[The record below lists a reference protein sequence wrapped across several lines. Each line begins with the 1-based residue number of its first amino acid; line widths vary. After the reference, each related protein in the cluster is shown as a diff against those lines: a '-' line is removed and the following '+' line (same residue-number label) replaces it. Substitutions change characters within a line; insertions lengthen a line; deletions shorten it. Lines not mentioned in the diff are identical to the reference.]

1 MKKFLFSFIPVNP
14 IFFILLSVS
23 ILYSD
28 KLLAAISFDDDT
40 AYYYNERG
48 KLLWRNVNAIKQAS
62 YVIKTKKTYQQI
74 FNDIPAGDS
83 MVQLSDEYATA
94 EVQSIARATARK
106 VQRLLKHGHIDHPL
120 VVENI
125 IPVQD
130 QLIIRQMYN
139 NIVSKC
145 STSDAHKYKE
155 HGGVVFPDGTVTCI
169 SGELSDPRWLR
180 GATLLLKEKAMV
192 YYHSH
197 PGAIVEQQLPGN
209 RSTMYDPN
217 RLQFIQASQVQQI
230 SFVQGP
236 SRQDQE
242 AVGEGTGYVFGMRAD
257 GGLIYIYD
265 KRGVKAT
272 LPISFV
278 KRMSRLPNQK
288 VKQTDSWY
296 ATMMPALHLPY
307 LF

>member
-1 MKKFLFSFIPVNP
+1 MKKFLFSFIPLNP
-14 IFFILLSVS
+14 IFCIVLFVS
-23 ILYSD
+23 ILYSG
-28 KLLAAISFDDDT
+28 KLLAAISIDDT

-62 YVIKTKKTYQQI
+62 YVIRTKKTYQQI
-74 FNDIPAGDS
+74 FNDIPVNDS
-83 MVQLSDEYATA
+83 TVQLSEAYSTA

-130 QLIIRQMYN
+130 QRIICQMYN

-197 PGAIVEQQLPGN
+197 PEAIVEQHLHAD
-209 RSTMYDPN
+209 RSETYNPN
-217 RLQFIQASQVQQI
+217 RLQFIQTSQVQQI
-230 SFVQGP
+230 GYVQGP

-265 KRGVKAT
+265 KNGVKAT

-278 KRMSRLPNQK
+278 NKMRRLPNQK
-288 VKQTDSWY
+288 VKQFDSWY

>member
-1 MKKFLFSFIPVNP
+1 MKKLLFSSIPVKP

-28 KLLAAISFDDDT
+28 RLWAAIAFDDT
-40 AYYYNERG
+40 AYYYSERG
-48 KLLWRNVNAIKQAS
+48 KLLWRNVNAVKQAC

-74 FNDIPAGDS
+74 FSDIPAGDS
-83 MVQLSDEYATA
+83 TVQLSNEYSTA
-94 EVQSIARATARK
+94 EVQSISRATARK
-106 VQRLLKHGHIDHPL
+106 VQRLLKHGQIDHPL

-130 QLIIRQMYN
+130 KQIIRQMYN

-145 STSDAHKYKE
+145 ATSDAHKHQE
-155 HGGVVFPDGTVTCI
+155 HGGVVFPNGMVTCI
-169 SGELSDPRWLR
+169 SGELSDPRWLQ
-180 GATLLLKEKAMV
+180 GATLMLKEKAMV

-197 PGAIVEQQLPGN
+197 PEAIVETHIHGN
-209 RSTMYDPN
+209 RSEMYNPN
-217 RLQFIQASQVQQI
+217 RVQFIQTSQVQQI
-230 SFVQGP
+230 SYVQGP

-242 AVGEGTGYVFGMRAD
+242 AVGEGTGYVFGMKAD

-265 KRGVKAT
+265 KKGVKAT

-278 KRMSRLPNQK
+278 KKMRRLPNQK
-288 VKQTDSWY
+288 VKQLDSRY
-296 ATMMPALHLPY
+296 AAIVPALHLPY

>member
-1 MKKFLFSFIPVNP
+1 MKKYLFSCIPVNP
-14 IFFILLSVS
+14 IFFILFAVS

-28 KLLAAISFDDDT
+28 MLFAAIAFDDT

-48 KLLWRNVNAIKQAS
+48 KLLWRNVNAIKRVS
-62 YVIKTKKTYQQI
+62 YVIKTKKTYNQV

-83 MVQLSDEYATA
+83 TVQLSEEYNTA
-94 EVQSIARATARK
+94 EVQSISCATARK
-106 VQRLLKHGHIDHPL
+106 VQRLLKHGKTDHPL
-120 VVENI
+120 VVENVI
-125 IPVQD
+125 AVQD
-130 QLIIRQMYN
+130 KSIMLQMYN
-139 NIVSKC
+139 NIVTRC
-145 STSDAHKYKE
+145 AVSDAHKSKE

-169 SGELSDPRWLR
+169 SGELSDPRWLK

-197 PGAIVEQQLPGN
+197 PDAVVEQQLQNDGAE
-209 RSTMYDPN
+209 MYNPN
-217 RLQFIQASQVQQI
+217 RLQFIQTKQVQQI
-230 SFVQGP
+230 SYVQGP

-242 AVGEGTGYVFGMRAD
+242 AVGEGTGYVFGMRAG

-265 KRGVKAT
+265 KKGVKAT

-278 KRMSRLPNQK
+278 KKMHRLPNQK

-296 ATMMPALHLPY
+296 AAVVPALHLPW

>member
-14 IFFILLSVS
+14 IFFILLAVS

-28 KLLAAISFDDDT
+28 KLLAAVSFNDT
-40 AYYYNERG
+40 TYYYNERG
-48 KLLWRNVNAIKQAS
+48 RLLWRNVNAIKQAS
-62 YVIKTKKTYQQI
+62 YVIRTKKTYQQI

-83 MVQLSDEYATA
+83 MVQLSDEYSTA
-94 EVQSIARATARK
+94 DVQSIARATARK
-106 VQRLLKHGHIDHPL
+106 VQRLLKRGDIDHPL
-120 VVENI
+120 VIENI
-125 IPVQD
+125 VPVQD
-130 QLIIRQMYN
+130 QRIICQMYS

-197 PGAIVEQQLPGN
+197 PEAIVEQHLN
-209 RSTMYDPN
+209 DDRSATYNPN
-217 RLQFIQASQVQQI
+217 RLQFIQTSQVQQI
-230 SFVQGP
+230 SYIQGP

-242 AVGEGTGYVFGMRAD
+242 AVGEGTGYVFGMKAD

-265 KRGVKAT
+265 RKGVKAT

-278 KRMSRLPNQK
+278 KKMRRLPNQK
-288 VKQTDSWY
+288 VKQVDSWY

>member
-14 IFFILLSVS
+14 IFFILLFVS

-28 KLLAAISFDDDT
+28 KLLADISFDDT

-62 YVIKTKKTYQQI
+62 YVIRTKKTYQQI
-74 FNDIPAGDS
+74 FNDIPVNDS
-83 MVQLSDEYATA
+83 TVQLSNDYNTA
-94 EVQSIARATARK
+94 EVQSIAPATARK

-197 PGAIVEQQLPGN
+197 PDAIVEQHLHGD
-209 RSTMYDPN
+209 RSEMYNPN
-217 RLQFIQASQVQQI
+217 RLQFIQTSQVQQI
-230 SFVQGP
+230 SYVQGP
-236 SRQDQE
+236 SRQDQD
-242 AVGEGTGYVFGMRAD
+242 AVGEGTGYVFGMKAD

-288 VKQTDSWY
+288 VKQPDSWY

>member
-1 MKKFLFSFIPVNP
+1 MKKYLFSFIPVNP
-14 IFFILLSVS
+14 IFFILLGVS

-28 KLLAAISFDDDT
+28 MVFAAITFDDT

-62 YVIKTKKTYQQI
+62 YVIKTKKTYYQI
-74 FNDIPAGDS
+74 FNDIPAEDS
-83 MVQLSDEYATA
+83 TVQLSDKYNTA
-94 EVQSIARATARK
+94 EVQSISRATARK
-106 VQRLLKHGHIDHPL
+106 VQRLLKHGQTDHPL
-120 VVENI
+120 VVENVI
-125 IPVQD
+125 AVQD
-130 QLIIRQMYN
+130 KSIMLQMYN
-139 NIVSKC
+139 NIVTRC
-145 STSDAHKYKE
+145 AAGDAHKNKE

-169 SGELSDPRWLR
+169 SGELSDPRWLK

-197 PGAIVEQQLPGN
+197 PDAVVEQQLQN
-209 RSTMYDPN
+209 DRSEMYNPN
-217 RLQFIQASQVQQI
+217 RLQFIQTRQVQQI
-230 SFVQGP
+230 SYVQGP
-236 SRQDQE
+236 SRQDQD

-265 KRGVKAT
+265 KKGVKAT

-278 KRMSRLPNQK
+278 KKMGRLPNQK
-288 VKQTDSWY
+288 VKQVDSWY
-296 ATMMPALHLPY
+296 AAIVPALHLPY